1 MFFSPSMLERVYVR
15 GSLTNTADGFSFQLK
30 NSVDHGTLSGVKS
43 LTVDGSPVA
52 VEALTLQTSK
62 GQTRAAEVGPRS
74 PLSLPFSAE
83 VTVFVAGQ
91 PLTPGAHALELAVT
105 VYEAGAL
112 TLKFNDIVVA

>member
-15 GSLTNTADGFSFQLK
+15 GSLTNTENGFSFQLK
-30 NSVDHGTLSGVKS
+30 NTVDHGTLSGVKS

-52 VEALTLQTSK
+52 VDALTLQTTK

-74 PLSLPFSAE
+74 PLSLPYNAE
-83 VTVFVAGQ
+83 VTVYVAGQ
-91 PLTPGAHALELAVT
+91 HLNPGAHALELALT

-112 TLKFNDIVVA
+112 TLKFNDTIAN